1 MLYIKNIFLLIV
13 LSPIFLIELTIY
25 KISKKNCSNISY
37 QYMIRLFAI
46 TGGYSN
52 TLINN
57 FLKEEKN
64 IDFDDVKPFSDNLDI
79 DRSIKE
85 LNLNGYNINENF
97 LEDEKIENILNRLKN
112 LNGRYSGDT
121 VKDNDLY
128 KFDFIKNK
136 ISTRFT
142 YESNDL
148 LEIPELQK
156 LLLSDDILKTAKLY
170 LKSLPIIDIVA
181 AWWTFPTEKS
191 DNYSAQFWH
200 FDMDRPKWLKV
211 FIYLNDIDLDNGPH
225 CFISKSHLNNG
236 INYNIRKY
244 GYSRIQNNLI
254 EKYYSNNDIK
264 YITGKKGSLLLEDTR
279 GLHKGLRVKKNSRIL
294 LQFQYSTSLFG
305 GESEKLLFPK
315 NQTELFK
322 KMRAKNPLMFQA
334 FK

>member
-1 MLYIKNIFLLIV
+1 MLFIKNILLLIV
-13 LSPIFLIELTIY
+13 LSPIFLIELAIY
-25 KISKKNCSNISY
+25 KIFKKNCSNISY
-37 QYMIRLFAI
+37 QYMIRLFVI

-64 IDFDDVKPFSDNLDI
+64 IDFVDIKLFSNNFDI

-85 LNLNGYNINENF
+85 LNFNGYSINENF
-97 LEDEKIENILNRLKN
+97 LEDRKIENILNQLKN

-121 VKDNDLY
+121 VKDNNLY
-128 KFDFIKNK
+128 KYDFIKSK

-170 LKSLPIIDIVA
+170 LKSLPIIDIVT

-191 DNYSAQFWH
+191 DNHSAQFWH

-211 FIYLNDIDLDNGPH
+211 FIYLNDIDFDNGPH
-225 CFISKSHLNNG
+225 CFIAKSHLNNG
-236 INYNIRKY
+236 INYNIRKH
-244 GYSRIQNNLI
+244 GYSRMQNNLI
-254 EKYYSNNDIK
+254 EKYYSNNDMK
-264 YITGKKGSLLLEDTR
+264 YITGRKGSLFLEDTR

-305 GESEKLLFPK
+305 GKSKKLLFPK

-322 KMRAKNPLMFQA
+322 KMREKNPLMFQA
-334 FK
+334 FE